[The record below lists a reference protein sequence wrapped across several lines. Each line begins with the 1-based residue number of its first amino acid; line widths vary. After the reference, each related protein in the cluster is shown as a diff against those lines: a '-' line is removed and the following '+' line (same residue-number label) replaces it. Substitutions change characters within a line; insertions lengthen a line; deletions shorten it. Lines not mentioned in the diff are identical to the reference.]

1 MILKNY
7 IQTLSLLPNIVFCQ
21 WLSFDLTQADQ
32 QQFSQQ
38 VKPTIVTSSLSQ
50 NFFEHTFS
58 NSNRLEIS
66 IAFPIGID
74 LSGSSFQEN
83 PLIYPPMASL
93 SYLITDNLAITGKMN
108 LMSMGEETMHSA
120 GYSGHYL
127 TNSWTTGLGIN
138 WMEGPKYLRVRS
150 INGSIIK
157 GQQINL
163 FNVTYGVG
171 HSNYKGSILDLDEI
185 NSIKSSISYLIFGIS
200 TKINGINISSQS
212 SMHSSFVQLNILF
225 SMAFL

>member
-108 LMSMGEETMHSA
+108 LMSNGEETMHSA

-138 WMEGPKYLRVRS
+138 WMEGPKYL
-150 INGSIIK
+150 
-157 GQQINL
+157 
-163 FNVTYGVG
+163 VTYGVD